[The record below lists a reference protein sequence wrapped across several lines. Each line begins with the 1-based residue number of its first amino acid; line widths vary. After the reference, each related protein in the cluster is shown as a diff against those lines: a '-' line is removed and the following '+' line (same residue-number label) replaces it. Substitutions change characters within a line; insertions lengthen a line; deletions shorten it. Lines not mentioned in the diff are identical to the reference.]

1 MSNQK
6 WEIGPVKLV
15 DGRDAFIHRFC
26 EKRQQYIGEF
36 RDSTGRW
43 YASEWTDLGWHLKGI
58 GQGDL
63 TNLVL
68 HPKKTVRVRL
78 WLNVYD
84 YDGAIPHMYGT
95 RQLADENAGQHR
107 FACIEIDREVEE
119 GEGIEPNVRSDAA
132 NMRSKVR

>member
-6 WEIGPVKLV
+6 WEVGPVKLV
-15 DGRDAFIHRFC
+15 NGCDAVIHRFC

-36 RDSTGRW
+36 RDLSGHW
-43 YASEWTDLGWHLKGI
+43 YASEWTDLGWYSKGI

-68 HPKKTVRVRL
+68 PPKKTLRVRL
-78 WLNVYD
+78 WLNVYT
-84 YDGAIPHMYGT
+84 GALSYLYGT
-95 RQLADENAGQHR
+95 RQLADENAGQLR

-119 GEGIEPNVRSDAA
+119 GEGL
-132 NMRSKVR
+132 